1 MNRPLS
7 EMAQAVRI
15 LLLLAL
21 VLLAAGCSG
30 AGGGGAAP
38 PPATLA
44 PVGSFLEY
52 SLVHTDRF
60 GKSQARKLRLTFLA
74 GNELGVGED
83 KKPIATLDG
92 ELAPTDGQPLR
103 ESNLGLLYL
112 PPAQR
117 MAGRASK
124 AGLVQF
130 EKRWERWSVWQVQVR
145 EGDLS
150 GQRYYEART
159 GFLVGSELNRDDPNH
174 NKGEFIRGILESTDL
189 PGL

>member
-1 MNRPLS
+1 MSRPLG
-7 EMAQAVRI
+7 EKARAVRI
-15 LLLLAL
+15 LLLLAF

-30 AGGGGAAP
+30 AGGGGAT

-44 PVGSFLEY
+44 PVGSYLEY
-52 SLVHTDRF
+52 SLVRTDRF
-60 GKSQARKLRLTFLA
+60 GKSQPRKLRLTFLA
-74 GNELGVGED
+74 GNELGLGEE

-117 MAGRASK
+117 KANSQCK

-130 EKRWERWSVWQVQVR
+130 EKRWERWSVWLVQVR

-150 GQRYYEART
+150 GQRYYESRT
-159 GFLVGSELNRDDPNH
+159 GFLVGFELNQDDPNR
-174 NKGEFIRGILESTDL
+174 NKGEFVRGILESTDL

>member
-1 MNRPLS
+1 ML
-7 EMAQAVRI
+7 AC
-15 LLLLAL
+15 LLLT
-21 VLLAAGCSG
+21 AGCSG
-30 AGGGGAAP
+30 AGGGASAT

-44 PVGSFLEY
+44 PVSSYLEY

-60 GKSQARKLRLTFLA
+60 GKSQPRKLRLTFLA
-74 GNELGVGED
+74 GNELGLGEE

-117 MAGRASK
+117 KASTQSK

-150 GQRYYEART
+150 GQRYYESRT
-159 GFLVGSELNRDDPNH
+159 GFLVGFELNQDDPNR
-174 NKGEFIRGILESTDL
+174 NKGEFVRGILESTDL